1 MLEMI
6 PCFLNFVD
14 LLFRSVQGNKS
25 PLASMIGKTQLDAII
40 FSSNIS
46 IMTTEAVNSLFILK
60 IFLLVSVKTS
70 PQFFFTFP

>member
-6 PCFLNFVD
+6 LCFLNFVD
-14 LLFRSVQGNKS
+14 ELFRSVQGNKS

-46 IMTTEAVNSLFILK
+46 IMTTEAVNSLFI
-60 IFLLVSVKTS
+60 
-70 PQFFFTFP
+70 